1 MDGEISTVK
10 SLPYYGSQ
18 RGYKRHTRRGH
29 SAAGEEVAIVWN
41 VERMERA
48 TSEWGVR
55 GRIAWIGLALT
66 FFIPLK
72 ASELFVEDIS
82 KMFVLYCLREEDGSF
97 LCGKESVERGGLP

>member
-1 MDGEISTVK
+1 MVVNGVIRDTHEGGTQRRARR
-10 SLPYYGSQ
+10 SQ
-18 RGYKRHTRRGH
+18 SCGMLKG
-29 SAAGEEVAIVWN
+29 WK
-41 VERMERA
+41 RA